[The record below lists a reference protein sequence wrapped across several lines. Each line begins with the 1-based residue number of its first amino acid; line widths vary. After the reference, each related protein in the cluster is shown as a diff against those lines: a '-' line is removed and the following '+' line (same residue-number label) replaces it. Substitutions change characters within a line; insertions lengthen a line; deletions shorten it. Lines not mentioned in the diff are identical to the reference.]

1 MRKLLIA
8 LLLAGAVTLGGARPA
23 QAHPWGWR
31 GYWRG
36 YYHPYGRGYWGA
48 YRPWWGSST
57 VAGRKAA
64 APSPPTPLSRAW
76 GRGENAA
83 SPPATV

>member
-31 GYWRG
+31 GYWWG
-36 YYHPYGRGYWGA
+36 YLPPLRA
-48 YRPWWGSST
+48 RLLGS
-57 VAGRKAA
+57 V
-64 APSPPTPLSRAW
+64 
-76 GRGENAA
+76 
-83 SPPATV
+83 PAVVG